1 MQKHETAKWA
11 DQGGYRVFGDHLG
24 GVVKR
29 LIEPGNPAF
38 VAARHQRGWH
48 SQQRLADAFE
58 QKAVECGFRI
68 GVSVR
73 QVRRWESAEPP
84 WPSSDYQTV
93 LEALFGLP
101 LTMLGFSPPVGSRR
115 FEEEI
120 ASAQVVDIVEGLHE
134 GEQSG
139 WWRTDPNEGSAARVD
154 RLVQVEQRAVVTR
167 TYESSLIPGPLQVYE
182 YAVAAIRAFVPALP
196 EDQVIRRAR
205 RRTERLADLTAR
217 SDGSRALLYIIDEPV
232 LHRSVGSEAIL
243 RDQLAHLLVTVSA
256 LPHVELRVMPLSAGG
271 HPGMAGPFV
280 LFDLGDRRVV
290 YTEALTGASWTS
302 RPACLAAYAFAYDRL
317 QAAALTADE
326 SMHLVAQRLA
336 ELETAWMLA
345 GDGRPAAT
353 AEEKTVS
360 RSRFWERS
368 SE

>member
-1 MQKHETAKWA
+1 MCI
-11 DQGGYRVFGDHLG
+11 GDHPG

-29 LIEPGNPAF
+29 SIEPGNPAF

-58 QKAVECGFRI
+58 CMAAECGLRI

-101 LTMLGFSPPVGSRR
+101 LTMLGFAPPVGSRR
-115 FEEEI
+115 FEDEI
-120 ASAQVVDIVEGLHE
+120 ASAQITDIIEGLHE

-139 WWRTDPNEGSAARVD
+139 WWRTDPSEGSDARID
-154 RLVQVEQRAVVTR
+154 RLIQAEQRAVVTR
-167 TYESSLIPGPLQVYE
+167 AYESSLIPGPLQVYE
-182 YAVAAIRAFVPALP
+182 YAVAAIRAYLPALP
-196 EDQVIRRAR
+196 EDEVIRRAR
-205 RRTERLADLTAR
+205 KRTGRLANLQAL
-217 SDGSRALLYIIDEPV
+217 SDGSRVLLFLIDEPV
-232 LHRSVGSEAIL
+232 LHRPLGDNAVL
-243 RDQLAHLLVTVSA
+243 RAQLAHLLITVST
-256 LPHVELRVMPLSAGG
+256 LPHVQLQVVPLSAGG
-271 HPGMAGPFV
+271 HPGMAGPFT
-280 LFDLGDRRVV
+280 LFDFGARRVV

-302 RPACLAAYAFAYDRL
+302 RPACIAAYSFAYDRL
-317 QAAALTADE
+317 QAAALGAND
-326 SMHLVAQRLA
+326 SMQLVAQRLA
-336 ELETAWMLA
+336 ELETAWKLA

-353 AEEKTVS
+353 AGERTASK
-360 RSRFWERS
+360 SRFWEPL

>member
-1 MQKHETAKWA
+1 M
-11 DQGGYRVFGDHLG
+11 
-24 GVVKR
+24 KR
-29 LIEPGNPAF
+29 SIEPGNPAF
-38 VAARHQRGWH
+38 VSARHQRGWH

-58 QKAVECGFRI
+58 EKAAECGFRI

-120 ASAQVVDIVEGLHE
+120 ASAQVVGIVEGLHE

-139 WWRTDPNEGSAARVD
+139 WWRTDPNEGSGARVD
-154 RLVQVEQRAVVTR
+154 RLVRVEQRAAVTR

-182 YAVAAIRAFVPALP
+182 YAVAAIRAYLPALP
-196 EDQVIRRAR
+196 EDEVIERAR
-205 RRTERLADLTAR
+205 RRTERLARLPAHP
-217 SDGSRALLYIIDEPV
+217 DGSRALLYIIDEPV
-232 LHRSVGSEAIL
+232 LHRPVGGEAIL
-243 RDQLAHLLVTVSA
+243 RDQLAHLLITVSA
-256 LPHVELRVMPLSAGG
+256 LPHVQLRVVPLAAGG
-271 HPGMAGPFV
+271 HPGTAGPFA

-302 RPACLAAYAFAYDRL
+302 RPACLAAYSFAYDRL
-317 QAAALTADE
+317 QAAALTADD
-326 SMHLVAQRLA
+326 SMQLVAQRLA
-336 ELETAWMLA
+336 ELETAWMLV
-345 GDGRPAAT
+345 GDGSPAVTVEERT
-353 AEEKTVS
+353 AS
-360 RSRFWERS
+360 RSQFWKPP